1 MNTPD
6 MKVQLIH
13 LDGPFKGDIQDFFE
27 PVISIGRHPDCQL
40 VFPQECTAISRKHAE
55 IRREGNRFKFVDH
68 SSNGT
73 LINGKPQ
80 KEVFLKDG
88 DVLIIGG
95 EGGPKVSFLSSKLAP
110 GEEAALPDP
119 APAVEDKSDTAANIP
134 SPEPKPAVQAA
145 EVKQERPRIPTPVTP
160 PVLKPPKPASKPPQQ
175 EQRQEQSG
183 DIPAV
188 SKNLIIQYGATLTS
202 FKQLPI
208 TIGSGSACDCTLQHP
223 ALLDQHAQ
231 IFFRDNQYQVK
242 DLTGR
247 GLITINQRPVQSEAA
262 LPPDATL
269 ALTAQG
275 PTFQFLGDGRL
286 AELEAPVKPQ
296 PAAPSPSSRRRSSEP
311 SRKQSSGGS
320 KAGIWIVVLFTIL
333 GLAGAACY
341 FLSPETL
348 QPLLNMLKGGK

>member
-1 MNTPD
+1 MNTTD
-6 MKVQLIH
+6 MKVQLVH

-55 IRREGNRFKFVDH
+55 ISREGNRFKFVDH

-110 GEEAALPDP
+110 GEEAAVP
-119 APAVEDKSDTAANIP
+119 ASAPVPPVENKTEAVKKSP
-134 SPEPKPAVQAA
+134 SPEAKPVAPSA
-145 EVKQERPRIPTPVTP
+145 EIKQDRPRIPTP
-160 PVLKPPKPASKPPQQ
+160 PVLKPPKTTAPPPQQ
-175 EQRQEQSG
+175 EPKQEQG
-183 DIPAV
+183 NVFPAV

-208 TIGSGSACDCTLQHP
+208 TIGSGSDCDCTLQHP

-231 IFFRDNQYQVK
+231 IFFRDNQYWVK

-247 GLITINQRPVQSEAA
+247 GLLTVNQRPVQSEAA
-262 LPPDATL
+262 LQPDAIL

-275 PTFQFLGDGRL
+275 PTLQFLGDGRL
-286 AELEAPVKPQ
+286 AEVEAPAKPH
-296 PAAPSPSSRRRSSEP
+296 PSTPSPSSRKNPARP
-311 SRKQSSGGS
+311 SQEQSSGGG
-320 KAGIWIVVLFTIL
+320 KAGLWIFILLTAL
-333 GLAGAACY
+333 GLGGAAWY

-348 QPLLNMLKGGK
+348 QPLLNMLKAGK